1 MNFQSRLS
9 LRESSGLFFSF
20 YARKRS
26 EKIDLHVRRY
36 FRGAKGDINS
46 QRQRRMAKNSTR
58 ARPIGSDFFNH
69 ELTRMHTNAHESGPQ
84 VPCWSVLIRGWL
96 HDGKQKPSLP
106 LSPASDSIRSLCVPA
121 GERAGVRGKSI
132 PASHLF
138 TTDHCRQ
145 RRPLIHREEPGS
157 KTFDGRH
164 S

>member
-58 ARPIGSDFFNH
+58 ARSIGSGFLEPRID
-69 ELTRMHTNAHESGPQ
+69 TNTHKSGPQ

-106 LSPASDSIRSLCVPA
+106 PLPRKRLHPQLVCASG
-121 GERAGVRGKSI
+121 GEGRGEGQI
-132 PASHLF
+132 NPASHLF
-138 TTDHCRQ
+138 TTDHFRQ
-145 RRPLIHREEPGS
+145 RRPLIHCDKPGS
-157 KTFDGRH
+157 KTFGGRH